1 MTIDPRANPLAGN
14 PLRSRDDMQRAVRD
28 LVMPL
33 LPFFSEGGARV
44 RLGSFA
50 ALFPQADAEFE
61 GFARPLWGLAPLVA
75 GGGSWDHWEKWV
87 QGLASGPDP
96 DHPEHWSMY
105 EGPAQTMVEQAAV
118 GLALTMVPEILW
130 EPLDEKARDRLVD
143 WLGRINEN
151 DPFPNNWQ
159 FFRVLVNLGL
169 EKVGR
174 PTDEAAVDESLAKI
188 DSYYLGDGW
197 YQDGFSRSRDHYIG
211 WAIHAYGLIYA
222 RARPDDPRSATF
234 RERARLFAPDFET
247 WFDDEGAVLPFGR
260 SLTYRFATAAF
271 WSVLVLANEEA
282 LPWGRIKGLL
292 LRHLRWWS
300 KFPISD
306 RDGVLSLGW
315 TYTNPWMREEYSSA
329 GSPYWALKAFLCLAV
344 PEDHPFWAA
353 EEEELPPLEAPHPLP
368 RAGMVVARDDC
379 QTVAVSGGHN
389 ALGYFNQG
397 VAKYGRLAYSTRFA
411 FGGDPARGPGD
422 STLVIEDR
430 ANERRYSRET
440 LETFEVR
447 GTLVYS
453 KWLAREGVTIH
464 TVVSAGAPW
473 HLRAHRIETDR
484 PLRTFET
491 GFALGLVVPGG
502 YTEIE
507 TEAEQAASLSSPHGT
522 STLVDLSDG
531 RESSVVAQPPNT
543 NLAHPF
549 SAVPQ
554 LTGEFDPGVHDLLCA
569 VGASTEDAAVALACA
584 PTDVS
589 DLVAFLDEVA
599 SR

>member
-1 MTIDPRANPLAGN
+1 MNIDPRANPLAGN
-14 PLRSRDDMQRAVRD
+14 PLRSRDDLQQAVRD
-28 LVMPL
+28 LVTPL

-75 GGGSWDHWEKWV
+75 GGGSWDHWDVWV
-87 QGLASGPDP
+87 RGLASGSDP
-96 DHPEHWSMY
+96 DHPEHWSLY
-105 EGPAQTMVEQAAV
+105 DGPAQTMVEQAAV
-118 GLALTMVPEILW
+118 GLALAMVPEILW
-130 EPLDEKARDRLVD
+130 EPLDEKTRDHLVA
-143 WLGRINEN
+143 WLNRINEN

-174 PTDEAAVDESLAKI
+174 PTDEAAVDASLEKI

-211 WAIHAYGLIYA
+211 WAIHTYGLIYA
-222 RARPDDPRSATF
+222 WARPDDPRSTIF
-234 RERARLFAPDFET
+234 RERARRFAPDFET
-247 WFDDEGAVLPFGR
+247 WFDAEGAVLPFGR

-271 WSVLVLANEEA
+271 WSALVLADEEA

-300 KFPISD
+300 QHPISD

-344 PEDHPFWAA
+344 PEDHPFWSA
-353 EEEELPPLEAPHPLP
+353 EEKNLPALAAPHPLP
-368 RAGMVVARDDC
+368 HAGMVIARDDC
-379 QTVAVSGGHN
+379 QAVAVSGGHN

-397 VAKYGRLAYSTRFA
+397 VSKYGRFAYSTRFA
-411 FGGDPARGPGD
+411 FGGDPVRAPGD
-422 STLVIEDR
+422 STLVIEDKTT
-430 ANERRYSRET
+430 ERRFSRET
-440 LETFEVR
+440 LETYEVR

-453 KWLAREGVTIH
+453 KWLACEGVTVH

-484 PLRTFET
+484 PLRTVET
-491 GFALGLVVPGG
+491 GFALGLVAPGD
-502 YTEIE
+502 YTEK
-507 TEAEQAASLSSPHGT
+507 AASLSSAHGT
-522 STLVDLSDG
+522 STLVDLSAERD
-531 RESSVVAQPPNT
+531 SSVAPQPPNT
-543 NLAHPF
+543 NLAHPY

-554 LTGEFDPGVHDLLCA
+554 LTGELDPGTHDLLCA
-569 VGASTEDAAVALACA
+569 AGASTDSEAVALTCA
-584 PTDVS
+584 PKDVAE
-589 DLVAFLDEVA
+589 LLIFLDEVA
-599 SR
+599 PR